1 MLHVMFSLVCGWLC
15 WISGSRKECLE
26 AFAYVEVYNAAEFDE
41 VIRYLQQLQENCSL
55 VYCKA
60 RTEGS

>member
-41 VIRYLQQLQENCSL
+41 VIR
-55 VYCKA
+55 
-60 RTEGS
+60 